1 MRRRITSRNCLLK
14 EKDAYNGKVINSGA
28 ELNYTKNWMGE
39 YYEDVGGGTLI
50 KMN

>member
-28 ELNYTKNWMGE
+28 ELNYTKNWMAD
-39 YYEDVGGGTLI
+39 EDVEGGTLI